1 LGVALARE
9 STGVDIAARV
19 IHSATEITM
28 KFGLYGACCA
38 LALALVG
45 IGCSDGTGDTTSSSS
60 SSSSTSSTSSSGSTG
75 GGGSAGEGGSAGA
88 GGAGG
93 AGGQLVLSDLEVKV
107 EYAGVNTGTLSIAA
121 FKQFPPMGPPLAF
134 VQDKM
139 PMFPVTKKLIGL
151 EPGDYFITAIL
162 DIGNNNPQMPG
173 PEDLQAL
180 TMPPVKVM
188 GMNPPPVTLTL
199 MDKP

>member
-1 LGVALARE
+1 
-9 STGVDIAARV
+9 
-19 IHSATEITM
+19 M
-28 KFGLYGACCA
+28 KVGLYGACCA

-45 IGCSDGTGDTTSSSS
+45 IGCSDAGTGDTTSSSS
-60 SSSSTSSTSSSGSTG
+60 SSSSSSGAAG
-75 GGGSAGEGGSAGA
+75 EGGSGGTGGSAGA

-93 AGGQLVLSDLEVKV
+93 QVVLTDLEVNV
-107 EYAGVNTGTLSIAA
+107 QYAGIKTGTLSIAA

-134 VQDKM
+134 VQDAM
-139 PMFPVTKKLIGL
+139 PMFPVKKTLIGL
-151 EPGDYFITAIL
+151 EPGDYYITAIL

-188 GMNPPPVTLTL
+188 GMTPPVTLTL
-199 MDKP
+199 VDKP